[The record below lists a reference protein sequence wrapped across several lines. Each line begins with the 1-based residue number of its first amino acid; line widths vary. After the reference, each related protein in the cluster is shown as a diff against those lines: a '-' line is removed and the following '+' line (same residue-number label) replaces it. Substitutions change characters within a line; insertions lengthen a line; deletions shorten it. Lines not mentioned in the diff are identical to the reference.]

1 MNGKLIILSAPSGAG
16 KTTLMR
22 RLLERFPGQLA
33 FSISATSR
41 PPRGAEKE
49 GVDYYFL
56 SPSAFAEAV
65 AEGKFVEWEEVYEGT
80 CYGTLHAEIQ
90 RIWSEGKTILFD
102 VDVKGGLRL
111 REIFG
116 ERALA
121 IFVMPPS
128 IDELRRRLVARGTDS
143 PEKIE
148 QRVAKAEE
156 EIAHHPGFDRVVV
169 NDDLE
174 TAVEEVVDAVK
185 SFIA

>member
-22 RLLERFPGQLA
+22 RLLERFPGRLE

-80 CYGTLHAEIQ
+80 CYGTLHAEI
-90 RIWSEGKTILFD
+90 
-102 VDVKGGLRL
+102 
-111 REIFG
+111 
-116 ERALA
+116 ERYRFAGSNA
-121 IFVMPPS
+121 
-128 IDELRRRLVARGTDS
+128 GY
-143 PEKIE
+143 
-148 QRVAKAEE
+148 
-156 EIAHHPGFDRVVV
+156 G
-169 NDDLE
+169 
-174 TAVEEVVDAVK
+174 
-185 SFIA
+185 